1 MPSRSW
7 KTSTWP
13 SVAGP
18 APIPITGI
26 SSFGISAS
34 VTADGIASKTIAKQP
49 TDCRASA
56 SSASLAAASAVRPWA
71 LKPPRAVA
79 VCGVRPTWPITG
91 MPERTIARARSTEGP
106 PRSSLTASTPRLLDE
121 ALGVLDRLLVGA
133 LVGAEGH
140 VADQQRRLQPAADGA
155 GHHQH
160 LVHADRGG
168 RVVAED
174 DHRGGVADQD
184 DVDAGLL
191 GDLGRGIV
199 VGGDHHDRLAVALH
213 LRDPR
218 EGHRARSVARRR
230 WLLRW
235 ARAHSSASWSGLPSA
250 SRTDGSLS
258 TAVTSLSS
266 STWTTT
272 GE

>member
-1 MPSRSW
+1 M
-7 KTSTWP
+7 
-13 SVAGP
+13 
-18 APIPITGI
+18 
-26 SSFGISAS
+26 
-34 VTADGIASKTIAKQP
+34 
-49 TDCRASA
+49 
-56 SSASLAAASAVRPWA
+56 
-71 LKPPRAVA
+71 
-79 VCGVRPTWPITG
+79 
-91 MPERTIARARSTEGP
+91 ARARSTEGP
-106 PRSSLTASTPRLLDE
+106 PRSSLTASQPRLLDE

-133 LVGAEGH
+133 LIGAEGH
-140 VADQQRRLQPAADGA
+140 VADQQRTLEAPAHGA
-155 GHHQH
+155 RHHQH

-174 DHRGGVADQD
+174 DHRGRVSDQD
-184 DVDAGLL
+184 DVDARLVD
-191 GDLGRGIV
+191 DLRRGIV

-213 LRDPR
+213 LGEPR
-218 EGHRARSVARRR
+218 QGHRGSILEG

-235 ARAHSSASWSGLPSA
+235 AGAHSSAPWSGLPSA